1 MWRLTIDGNEG
12 KARVK
17 SMNLWAGAA
26 AGALLATPALAQDAA
41 AQADRIEALEAQ
53 IQALAAQVAELKAQA
68 EAPPQ
73 SLPAPPPAAVSSP
86 SAASVSLNNGRP
98 TLTSNDGQFTASLR
112 GVFQLDAAHY
122 DQASPGPLASDFRRG
137 SFGGGDEN
145 DRARDLGD
153 GANFRRVR
161 LGIEGKA
168 FGVFDYNFLY
178 DFGGSGTE
186 DGGKIS
192 AAWVQYSALPV
203 RLRVGAFAPPTG
215 LEDAA
220 SSSSALFAERASIAE
235 TVRSLAGGDGR
246 TGVGAF
252 ANGERWNVSAVVTGN
267 VVQTQTFDEQLGFV
281 GRAAFTPLRGDDW
294 LVHVGANANLVVNPA
309 ATGPDIPGGVS
320 TPIRLRDR
328 PELRVDGTR
337 LVDTGNLDADSL
349 TALGLEFGAQR
360 RNLYLQAEYFDI
372 DVERRASALSDP
384 HFNGWYVQGGW
395 VLTGESRRY
404 STATA
409 GFDGPRPKKP
419 FDPLNDQW
427 GALELAMRYSTID
440 LDYRAG
446 AAGTSPVADAV
457 RGGQQDIWSLG
468 LNWYLNNVLSLQAA
482 YRRVEVDRLSP
493 GGTAFGTGAAT
504 PPAGAQVGQD
514 FNIWSLR
521 TQYAF

>member
-1 MWRLTIDGNEG
+1 MD
-12 KARVK
+12 RVK
-17 SMNLWAGAA
+17 STNLWAGVAV
-26 AGALLATPALAQDAA
+26 GALLATPALAQDAA
-41 AQADRIEALEAQ
+41 ASTDRIEALEAQ
-53 IQALAAQVAELKAQA
+53 IEALAAQVAELKAQA
-68 EAPPQ
+68 AAEPQ
-73 SLPAPPPAAVSSP
+73 RPAAAP
-86 SAASVSLNNGRP
+86 SAATASLSNGRP
-98 TLTSNDGQFTASLR
+98 TLTSSDGQFTASLR

-122 DQASPGPLASDFRRG
+122 DQASPGPLSSDFRRG
-137 SFGGGDEN
+137 SFGSADEN

-178 DFGGSGTE
+178 DFGGSGVE
-186 DGGKIS
+186 EGGKIS

-203 RLRVGAFAPPTG
+203 KLRIGAFPPPTS

-220 SSSSALFAERASIAE
+220 SNATSLFAERASIAE

-252 ANGERWNVSAVVTGN
+252 ANGERWNVSAAVTGN
-267 VVQTQTFDEQLGFV
+267 VIQTQTYDEQLGFV
-281 GRAAFTPLRGDDW
+281 GRASFVPFKGDGW
-294 LVHVGANANLVVNPA
+294 LVHLGGNANLVINPA
-309 ATGPDIPGGVS
+309 ATGPDLPGGAP

-349 TALGLEFGAQR
+349 TALGLEFGAQH
-360 RNLYLQAEYFDI
+360 RNLYVQAEYFDI

-409 GFDGPRPKKP
+409 GFDGPRPDKP
-419 FDPLNDQW
+419 FDPLNGQW

-440 LDYRAG
+440 LDYHAG
-446 AAGTSPVADAV
+446 AAGTTPVADAV
-457 RGGQQDIWSLG
+457 RGGKQDIWSVG

-493 GGTAFGTGAAT
+493 GGTAFGAGDAT